1 MALENHNSLLERAV
15 AGDVEAL
22 RDLLDRH
29 GRTVRTGLPAKIG
42 RQWQSVLD
50 ADDVMQV
57 TYLEAFLQI
66 DQLAARDA
74 AAFVSW
80 LTRIADNNLR
90 DAIKALQRQK
100 RPNPR
105 RRIHVA
111 VGEDSFTALIDM
123 LGDTSAT
130 PSRDAARN
138 ENASIVHA
146 VLAKL
151 PPDYAAAVRL
161 YDLQGR
167 TAKESAA
174 ELNRSLGAFYIL
186 RARAHVLLRALLGGE
201 SRFFSKSV

>member
-1 MALENHNSLLERAV
+1 MNSEIRLELFERAV
-15 AGDVEAL
+15 AGDVQAL
-22 RDLLDRH
+22 RELLDRH
-29 GRTVRTGLPAKIG
+29 GRTVRDKLAGGIN
-42 RQWQSVLD
+42 RRWQSVLD

-66 DQLAARDA
+66 DQLTARDA

-90 DAIKALQRQK
+90 DAIKALERQK
-100 RPNPR
+100 RPSPLR
-105 RRIHVA
+105 RVQIPA
-111 VGEDSFTALIDM
+111 GEDSFAALIDM
-123 LGDTSAT
+123 LAATSAT

-161 YDLQGR
+161 YDLEGR

-186 RARAHVLLRALLGGE
+186 RARAHVRLRTLLGGE